1 MPTADSSPH
10 DDMAAMADTA
20 DAMAAAAA
28 DGSDAAA
35 LREEARKARVGVV
48 SWLARARARD
58 DLCFLSC
65 WRLLY

>member
-28 DGSDAAA
+28 EGSDAAA
-35 LREEARKARVGVV
+35 LRRERR
-48 SWLARARARD
+48 RD
-58 DLCFLSC
+58 AGG
-65 WRLLY
+65 